1 MEKKEAQKEEDQRTK
16 NIQIQVIKQDFSF
29 GGGSEEF
36 AFSIVRMRVSNKSW
50 TALLCLAV
58 TSTKRAFMYEASS
71 FPSSTETALSLTRS
85 VLFPTKTIGA
95 LFINR
100 SSLEHEALN
109 YVQEYLLYFSSQINE
124 FVIQDSNN
132 FKALLVINAVHE
144 TESIDIHCVL
154 SRENRVLILS
164 CSINQLKKVLLSS
177 DLYLLREGCE

>member
-1 MEKKEAQKEEDQRTK
+1 M
-16 NIQIQVIKQDFSF
+16 IKQDFSF

-36 AFSIVRMRVSNKSW
+36 AFSIVRMSVSNKSW
-50 TALLCLAV
+50 TALFCLAV

-71 FPSSTETALSLTRS
+71 FPSSHETALSLTRS

-95 LFINR
+95 LLINKT
-100 SSLEHEALN
+100 SLEHDTLN
-109 YVQEYLLYFSSQINE
+109 DFQEYLLYFSCQVNK
-124 FVIQDSNN
+124 FVVQNSND

-154 SRENRVLILS
+154 SRENRVLVLS

-177 DLYLLREGCE
+177 DLYLL